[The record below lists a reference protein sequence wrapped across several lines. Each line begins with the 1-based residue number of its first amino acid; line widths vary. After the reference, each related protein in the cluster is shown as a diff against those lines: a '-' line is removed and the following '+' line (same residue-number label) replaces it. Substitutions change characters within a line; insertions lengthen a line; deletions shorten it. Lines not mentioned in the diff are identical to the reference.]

1 VHRRTAAI
9 AALVAAFTLALPTA
23 VLAAEVALRAPSDG
37 VVTGPTDLEVRIT
50 REPFEAITAADAGLR
65 RDGKPLDGS
74 RAVTLCDGWRS
85 CANSERSADHRIAFD
100 PRTGAPFLPED
111 AARILPNGPYELRVT
126 MTVNN
131 APEQRSLELLL
142 SVPPSAATDVQ
153 ASAERGTV
161 SLRWTPAP
169 EPDVTGYRVERRSGS
184 DGWTGV
190 GDVSASASTFADEPG
205 AGTHRYRLVTLRP
218 KGEGGT
224 YEVTSSD
231 TTVTVDPP
239 PAGEG
244 GARDRDRDEDD
255 ATTEGGADGDDGAAS
270 DEDGVEGEADGE
282 AATASASGSRGA
294 GERSARSGLQAPTF
308 QRGTAR
314 TPGMPGDDHDPDHFE
329 ETLSY
334 DGDPIAA
341 DRPDRDADRGEVLLS
356 VPGMGSFTGALDDQ
370 QAAVPIAGG
379 LLLTAVGL
387 HLWRWLKLPIT

>member
-23 VLAAEVALRAPSDG
+23 VLAAEVALRAPADG
-37 VVTGPTDLEVRIT
+37 VVTGPTDLEVRLT

-65 RDGKPLDGS
+65 RDGKQLDGS
-74 RAVTLCDGWRS
+74 RSVVLCEGWRS
-85 CANSERSADHRIAFD
+85 CPNSEPSSDHRIPFD

-111 AARILPNGPYELRVT
+111 VARILPNGLYELRVT
-126 MTVNN
+126 ITVNN
-131 APEQRSLELLL
+131 AAEQRSLELTL

-161 SLRWTPAP
+161 SLRWTRAP
-169 EPDVTGYRVERRSGS
+169 EPDVTGYRVERRTESA
-184 DGWTGV
+184 GWTAV

-224 YEVTSSD
+224 YEVTSPD
-231 TTVTVDPP
+231 VEVTVAAAPSD
-239 PAGEG
+239 ADGGRDGTDGEEG
-244 GARDRDRDEDD
+244 D
-255 ATTEGGADGDDGAAS
+255 ATGDGTGGGDAPGH
-270 DEDGVEGEADGE
+270 DEDGAGTEEGEAD
-282 AATASASGSRGA
+282 TASSSSSRSVSQ
-294 GERSARSGLQAPTF
+294 RSTSGLQAPTF

-314 TPGMPGDDHDPDHFE
+314 TPGVPGDDHDPDFFE

-341 DRPDRDADRGEVLLS
+341 QRPDRDDRGEVLLS
-356 VPGMGSFTGALDDQ
+356 VPGIGSLSGALDDQ

-379 LLLTAVGL
+379 LLMTAIGL
-387 HLWRWLKLPIT
+387 HLWRWLKLPVT

>member
-23 VLAAEVALRAPSDG
+23 VLAAEVALRAPVDG
-37 VVTGPTDLEVRIT
+37 VVTGPTDLEVRLT

-74 RAVTLCDGWRS
+74 RSVILCEGWRS
-85 CANSERSADHRIAFD
+85 CPNSETSSDHRIPFD
-100 PRTGAPFLPED
+100 PRTGTPFLPED
-111 AARILPNGPYELRVT
+111 AARILPNGLYELRVT
-126 MTVNN
+126 ITVNN
-131 APEQRSLELLL
+131 AAEQRSLELTL

-161 SLRWTPAP
+161 SLRWTRAP
-169 EPDVTGYRVERRSGS
+169 EPDITGYRVERRTEPA
-184 DGWTGV
+184 GWTAV

-231 TTVTVDPP
+231 AEVTV
-239 PAGEG
+239 A
-244 GARDRDRDEDD
+244 A
-255 ATTEGGADGDDGAAS
+255 AAS
-270 DEDGVEGEADGE
+270 DADGGRDRTDGGEGDATGSGSGGEDATGHDEDGEGTEEDRE
-282 AATASASGSRGA
+282 AATASSSRSRSVSQ
-294 GERSARSGLQAPTF
+294 RSASGLQAPTF

-314 TPGMPGDDHDPDHFE
+314 TPGVPGDGQDPDFFE

-341 DRPDRDADRGEVLLS
+341 ERPDRDDRGEVLLS
-356 VPGMGSFTGALDDQ
+356 VPGVGSLSGALDDQ

-379 LLLTAVGL
+379 LLMTAIGL
-387 HLWRWLKLPIT
+387 HLWRWLKLPVT